1 MSSLD
6 ALGETRVLLCDDDP
20 ILREFAISH
29 LSLAKREVM
38 VAPDGR
44 AGLEAL
50 RAGAFDLALVDL
62 DMPVMD
68 GFALIAEIRNDP
80 NLKHLP
86 VIVVTGRED
95 MVAIDQA
102 FETGAN
108 SFVVKPLNWRLLSHQ
123 INYVLRNARME
134 QRLRDADSQK
144 TNMLRLM
151 RHEFNTPLN
160 AITGFSR
167 HIAQATQDPSTQTH
181 ITYVINAARDLQ
193 RVTDDLFEASVA
205 ITSDAPINP
214 AAFTVSEVMRAAA
227 RAALHDTGASAQ
239 TLKMVNAA
247 GECEITTDFKAL
259 QGILRHLVRNALTHG
274 SPGPAAAPA
283 VFRAAVTAD
292 GTGLSFSI
300 RDFGPGMS
308 AEALVQASMVFQQ
321 GDNALTRGS
330 TGLGLGLAVVIARAK
345 AIGAQVELLR
355 HPDGLEM
362 QVFLQASI
370 NACAPSDTQAAG
382 PTTLASAA

>member
-1 MSSLD
+1 MSSLG

-29 LSLAKREVM
+29 LSLTNREVT

-134 QRLRDADSQK
+134 QRLREADSQK

-167 HIAQATQDPSTQTH
+167 HIAQVTQDPSTQSQ
-181 ITYVINAARDLQ
+181 IAYVINAARDLQ
-193 RVTDDLFEASVA
+193 RVTEDLFEASIA
-205 ITSDAPINP
+205 ITSEAPVNP
-214 AAFTVSEVMRAAA
+214 TSFTVSEVMRAAA
-227 RAALHDTGASAQ
+227 RAALCDTGASAQ
-239 TLKMVNAA
+239 TLKMVNTA
-247 GECEITTDFKAL
+247 GECEMTTDFKAL
-259 QGILRHLVRNALTHG
+259 QCILRHLIRNALTHG
-274 SPGPAAAPA
+274 SPPPASAPA
-283 VFRAAVTAD
+283 VFQVALTAD
-292 GTGLSFSI
+292 GAGLTFSI

-321 GDNALTRGS
+321 GDNALTRRS
-330 TGLGLGLAVVIARAK
+330 SGLGLGLAVVIARAK
-345 AIGAQVELLR
+345 AIGARIDLLL
-355 HPDGLEM
+355 HTDGLEM
-362 QVFLQASI
+362 QVCLQASV
-370 NACAPSDTQAAG
+370 NACALGGVETPG
-382 PTTLASAA
+382 PTKLASAA

>member
-29 LSLAKREVM
+29 LSLAKREVV

-86 VIVVTGRED
+86 IIVVTGRED

-134 QRLRDADSQK
+134 QRLREADSQK

-160 AITGFSR
+160 AISGFSR
-167 HIAQATQDPSTQTH
+167 HIAQVTQDPSTQTQ
-181 ITYVINAARDLQ
+181 IAYVINAARDLK

-205 ITSDAPINP
+205 ITSEAPVNP
-214 AAFTVSEVMRAAA
+214 ASFSVTEVMRAAA
-227 RAALHDTGASAQ
+227 RAALSDTSASAQ
-239 TLKMVNAA
+239 TLKMVNTT
-247 GECEITTDFKAL
+247 GECEITTDFIAL
-259 QGILRHLVRNALTHG
+259 QSILRHLIRNALTHG
-274 SPGPAAAPA
+274 SPAPAAQPA
-283 VFRAAVTAD
+283 VFQAALTPD
-292 GTGLSFSI
+292 GSGLNFSI

-308 AEALVQASMVFQQ
+308 TEALVQASMVFQQ
-321 GDNALTRGS
+321 GENALNRGS
-330 TGLGLGLAVVIARAK
+330 TGLGLGLAVVTARAK
-345 AIGAQVELLR
+345 AIEAGLEILH
-355 HPDGLEM
+355 HPDGLEI
-362 QVFLQASI
+362 QVHLQASI
-370 NACAPSDTQAAG
+370 NARAPSDAQTAG
-382 PTTLASAA
+382 PTVLASAA